1 MNIQKTDTLLQGY
14 LNFTLGVK
22 SNHSQIE
29 GFKFFPKLKTTAL
42 EYIFLSYVNN
52 FIKKDSITEVTPP
65 KLFGNDENSNMFKV
79 NKR

>member
-42 EYIFLSYVNN
+42 EYVFLSYV
-52 FIKKDSITEVTPP
+52 
-65 KLFGNDENSNMFKV
+65 FKQLYYST
-79 NKR
+79 KAFWYR

>member
-42 EYIFLSYVNN
+42 GYVFLSYV
-52 FIKKDSITEVTPP
+52 
-65 KLFGNDENSNMFKV
+65 FKQLY
-79 NKR
+79 